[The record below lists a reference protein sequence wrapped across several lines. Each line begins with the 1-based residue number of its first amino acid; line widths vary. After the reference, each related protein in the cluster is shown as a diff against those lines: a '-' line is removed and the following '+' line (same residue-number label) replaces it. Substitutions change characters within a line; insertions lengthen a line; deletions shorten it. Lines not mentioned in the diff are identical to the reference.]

1 MIPRVLQ
8 FGFLLCAWLFS
19 TARAEQVVISE
30 ILCAPPPGR
39 AQFIEILNN
48 TVTVFDMAE
57 WRVTGGVRFTFP
69 EFSTNQP
76 GRTFLKPFEHILLC
90 GSDPAAFQA
99 ALKLP
104 ETVRVF
110 GPWTGRLSERG
121 DKINLKAKNGLVMCA
136 VRYETHG
143 RWPAAARAGHSLEL
157 RDPNLAVDDWR
168 NWTASARP
176 GGTPGAAPAPNPSR
190 AERGPNWPRWL
201 ERPPASVCLNEVHF
215 KQGRVDWIEVFN
227 PLDTPWNPPG
237 LFLSARPDGSSRV
250 ALTNAIPAHGCASCA
265 AGFAPGTNGEITIC
279 LEDGAQSVLDAH
291 VFRAPPFGECWQ
303 AFPDGGSEWYCAE
316 QASRDTTNHPPRNT
330 AIVINEIMSD
340 PPSALTEATTWLE
353 LFNRSG
359 KEVDL
364 TGWRLE
370 EAVRYRFAKG
380 TKLPAGGCLVV
391 AADTNLLRA
400 SYGNVPMCG
409 NFVGKLGHK
418 GGLVRLVDP
427 AGNLVNE
434 VNYKTGGDWPE
445 LAAGLGS
452 SLELINPWMDNRLAS
467 AWRDSDETAKGAWRE
482 YVCEGTYAELHT
494 KGEPSDYKEL
504 HLHLVGEG
512 HLALRDLWFGKK
524 DSGTNYILNGTKL
537 SDDGLSSKGWLCQ
550 GTHSES
556 FVTNG
561 ELHLLAAGHGDN
573 RPNRAEIDVIGMK
586 KGETCQLKFKARWVS
601 GKPRMIAQTWD
612 HSIAGSFLVEV
623 PPNLGTPGA
632 ANSCSLPRQ
641 GPAGKGETT
650 HPLLTLAAAAPQV
663 DGLLHSPAV
672 PRGTNRVIVTARV
685 WSACPLA
692 SVEVFHRLDNNK
704 GDGIWTNTVMQ
715 DTGHGLFEAE
725 LPRRRNGQIV
735 QFYVQATATNGLT
748 CLLPRAGP
756 TGPGLYQVDDRAF
769 PRDLR
774 MVRFVI
780 SAFDLDAMGNGNT
793 AQHGFKHPLYS
804 NRHFNCTFISNE
816 EEIFYG
822 GGLRNSGSPFT
833 RGGWPDRPKFKLPG
847 DRLFRSHEHF
857 YFDNDA
863 AGGNFHNRVARY
875 WLYLL
880 GHPVAENEVVR
891 VLINHYNADLREE
904 TEPVG
909 SDLLNR
915 NFAHGSKGDLYRID
929 DEWWFMDNW
938 DRDSQDADWNYKGT
952 DNPGRYRSE
961 WMKRSN
967 EVEDD
972 YTGLIAFFKNVS
984 ARKFEEMDKLLDV
997 DAVLQYIVVRGYI
1010 ADWDT
1015 FTMGRGKNAFFYR
1028 RPSDGKYQFLLW
1040 DSDLAFGDANGGF
1053 YGGRV
1058 AGWLE
1063 RPAMLRLLHYYLAAL
1078 HGKFARNSPRFRAWL
1093 QADEDAS
1100 PAFSNNPNQYLN
1112 WCDARDA
1119 AVKREL
1125 GKDAT
1130 VEFGIQPLNASNT
1143 VTNATVTLAGTAP
1156 CSVYAVTLA
1165 RQPKAA
1171 PLWKDTRTWKFPD
1184 VPLLPG
1190 SNELSVLAYDRF
1202 GVLLQRASITVTRQH
1217 GAAQ

>member
-1 MIPRVLQ
+1 M
-8 FGFLLCAWLFS
+8 FS

-30 ILCAPPPGR
+30 ILCAPLAGQ

-57 WRVTGGVRFTFP
+57 WRVTGGARFTFP

-76 GRTFLKPFEHILLC
+76 GRAFLKPFERILLC
-90 GSDPAAFQA
+90 GSDPAAFRA

-104 ETVRVF
+104 ETMRVF
-110 GPWTGRLSERG
+110 GPWTGWLSERG
-121 DKINLKAKNGLVMCA
+121 GKINLKDKNGLVMCA
-136 VRYETHG
+136 ARYETSG

-157 RDPNLAVDDWR
+157 RDPNLTVDDWR
-168 NWTASARP
+168 NWTVSARP

-190 AERGPNWPRWL
+190 AERGPNWPRWP
-201 ERPPASVCLNEVHF
+201 ERPPASVCLNE
-215 KQGRVDWIEVFN
+215 
-227 PLDTPWNPPG
+227 
-237 LFLSARPDGSSRV
+237 
-250 ALTNAIPAHGCASCA
+250 
-265 AGFAPGTNGEITIC
+265 
-279 LEDGAQSVLDAH
+279 
-291 VFRAPPFGECWQ
+291 
-303 AFPDGGSEWYCAE
+303 
-316 QASRDTTNHPPRNT
+316 
-330 AIVINEIMSD
+330 IMSD
-340 PPSALTEATTWLE
+340 PPSTRTEATTWLE
-353 LFNRSG
+353 LCNRGG

-364 TGWRLE
+364 SGWRLE
-370 EAVRYRFAKG
+370 EAVRYRFFSKG
-380 TKLPAGGCLVV
+380 TKIAAGSYLVV

-400 SYGNVPMCG
+400 SYGSVPVCG
-409 NFVGKLGHK
+409 NFSGKLGHK
-418 GGLVRLVDP
+418 GGLVRLVDR

-434 VNYKTGGDWPE
+434 VDYKTGGDWPE

-482 YVCEGTYAELHT
+482 YACEGTYAELHT

-512 HLALRDLWFGKK
+512 HLALRDIWFGKK
-524 DSGTNYILNGTKL
+524 DSGSNYILNGTKL

-573 RPNRAEIDVIGMK
+573 RPNRAEIDVIGMN

-601 GKPRMIAQTWD
+601 GKPRLIAQTWD
-612 HSIAGSFLVEV
+612 HSVAGSFLVEV

-641 GPAGKGETT
+641 GPAGKGENNQ
-650 HPLLTLAAAAPQV
+650 PLLTLAAAAPQV
-663 DGLLHSPAV
+663 DSLLHSPAV
-672 PRGTNRVIVTARV
+672 PRGTNRVIVTTRV

-692 SVEVFHRLDNNK
+692 SVEVFHRLDNVM
-704 GDGIWTNTVMQ
+704 GDGIWTNAVMQ

-725 LPRRRNGQIV
+725 MPRRRNGQIV
-735 QFYVQATATNGLT
+735 QFYVQATATNGRT

-756 TGPGLYQVDDRAF
+756 TRPALYQVDDRAF

-774 MVRFVI
+774 MIRFVV

-793 AQHGFKHPLYS
+793 ARHGFKHPLYS

-816 EEIFYG
+816 EDIFYS

-847 DRLFRSHEHF
+847 DRPFRSHEHF

-938 DRDSQDADWNYKGT
+938 DRDSQDADWNYKGS

-972 YTGLIAFFKNVS
+972 YTGLIAFFKDVS

-1063 RPAMLRLLHYYLAAL
+1063 RPAMLRLFRYYLAEL

-1100 PAFSNNPNQYLN
+1100 PAFSNNPNQYMN

-1130 VEFGIQPLNASNT
+1130 AEFAIQPLNASNT

-1156 CSVYAVTLA
+1156 CSVYAVALA
-1165 RQPKAA
+1165 GQPKAA

-1184 VPLLPG
+1184 VPLLPR
-1190 SNELSVLAYDRF
+1190 SNHLSVLAYDRF
-1202 GVLLQRASITVTRQH
+1202 GVLLQRASLTVTRQNST
-1217 GAAQ
+1217 AQ